1 MPDVLT
7 ASWGAVSELVPRLL
21 GAGLV
26 LFAAFLAAR
35 LLQRLGARLLRGVGF
50 DDVLERTGSAP
61 SLRRVGFARA
71 PSLLIGYVI
80 FWGILLA
87 GAAAALS
94 VLGLSSLQEN
104 IDLIVVLVGRA
115 LVAVLILAGGLAIAG
130 WLSNLAAHEAE
141 EAGLRGGDLF
151 RQGIFTAVLA
161 VAALLAAAQLG
172 IDISLLVLLAAVFLG
187 TVGLVVALSLG
198 VGLAPLSGNIAA
210 GRYVQGNDIQ
220 VGDEISVDGVTGI
233 IENLGYASVTLRS
246 EDRSLHHVPNRVL
259 LEGIVT
265 KKPKGLSTGYPRRV
279 LRHWP

>member
-1 MPDVLT
+1 MSDALN
-7 ASWGAVSELVPRLL
+7 ASWTAVSELLPKLL

-26 LFAAFLAAR
+26 LFATFLAAR

-50 DDVLERTGSAP
+50 DDVLERTGSAA
-61 SLRRVGFARA
+61 SLRRVGFAGA

-80 FWGILLA
+80 FWGVLLA

-104 IDLIVVLVGRA
+104 IDLIVVLVGKA
-115 LVAVLILAGGLAIAG
+115 LIAVLILAGGLAVAS
-130 WLSNLAAHEAE
+130 WLSNLAAREAE
-141 EAGLRGGDLF
+141 EAGLRGGYHF
-151 RQGIFTAVLA
+151 RRGIFAAVFA
-161 VAALLAAAQLG
+161 VAALLAGDQLG
-172 IDISLLVLLAAVFLG
+172 IDISLLVLLAAVLLG

-220 VGDEISVDGVTGI
+220 VGDEISVDGVAGI

-246 EDRSLHHVPNRVL
+246 EDGSLHHVPNRVL

-265 KKPKGLSTGYPRRV
+265 KRPQRD
-279 LRHWP
+279 

>member
-1 MPDVLT
+1 MLDALN
-7 ASWGAVSELVPRLL
+7 ASWTAVSEFVPRLL

-35 LLQRLGARLLRGVGF
+35 LLQRLSARLLRGIRF
-50 DDVLERTGSAP
+50 DDVLERTGSAS
-61 SLRRVGFARA
+61 SLRRVGFAGA

-80 FWGILLA
+80 FWGVLLA

-104 IDLIVVLVGRA
+104 IDLIVVLAGKA
-115 LVAVLILAGGLAIAG
+115 LVAVLILAGGLAVAG
-130 WLSNLAAHEAE
+130 WLSNLAAREAE

-151 RQGIFTAVLA
+151 RGAIFAAVLA
-161 VAALLAAAQLG
+161 VTALLAATQLG
-172 IDISLLVLLAAVFLG
+172 IDVSLLVLLATVFLG

-210 GRYVQGNDIQ
+210 GRYVQGTDIQ
-220 VGDEISVDGVTGI
+220 VGDEILVDGVTGI
-233 IENLGYASVTLRS
+233 VENLGYASVTLRS
-246 EDRSLHHVPNRVL
+246 EDGSLHHVPNRVL

-265 KKPKGLSTGYPRRV
+265 KKMPRD
-279 LRHWP
+279 

>member
-50 DDVLERTGSAP
+50 DDVLERTGSAT

-71 PSLLIGYVI
+71 PSLLVGYVM
-80 FWGILLA
+80 FWGMLLA

-115 LVAVLILAGGLAIAG
+115 LVAVLILAGGLGVAG

-141 EAGLRGGDLF
+141 EAGLRGGDFF
-151 RQGIFTAVLA
+151 RRGIFAAVLA

-198 VGLAPLSGNIAA
+198 VGLAPLSGNVAA

-246 EDRSLHHVPNRVL
+246 EDGSLLHVPNRVL

-265 KKPKGLSTGYPRRV
+265 KKPQRD
-279 LRHWP
+279 

>member
-1 MPDVLT
+1 MSDVLNV
-7 ASWGAVSELVPRLL
+7 SWTAVSELVPRLL

-35 LLQRLGARLLRGVGF
+35 LLQRLGARLLRGVGL
-50 DDVLERTGSAP
+50 DDLLERTGSAA
-61 SLRRVGFARA
+61 SLRRVGFTRA
-71 PSLLIGYVI
+71 PSALMGYVV

-104 IDLIVVLVGRA
+104 IDLVVVLAGKAV
-115 LVAVLILAGGLAIAG
+115 VAVLILAGGLAVAG
-130 WLSNLAAHEAE
+130 WLSNLAAREAE
-141 EAGLRGGDLF
+141 EAGLTGGDLF
-151 RQGIFTAVLA
+151 RRGIFAAVLA
-161 VAALLAAAQLG
+161 VTVLLAAAQLG
-172 IDISLLVLLAAVFLG
+172 IDISLLVLLTAVFLG
-187 TVGLVVALSLG
+187 TAGLVVALSLG

-210 GRYVQGNDIQ
+210 GRYVQGNGML

-246 EDRSLHHVPNRVL
+246 EDGSLHHVPNRVL

-265 KKPKGLSTGYPRRV
+265 KRGPQD
-279 LRHWP
+279 

>member
-1 MPDVLT
+1 MSDALN
-7 ASWGAVSELVPRLL
+7 ASWTAVSELVPRLL

-26 LFAAFLAAR
+26 LFAAFLVAR
-35 LLQRLGARLLRGVGF
+35 TLQRLGARVLRGVGF
-50 DDVLERTGSAP
+50 DDLLERTGSSSA
-61 SLRRVGFARA
+61 LRRVGFTGA

-80 FWGILLA
+80 FWGVLLA

-94 VLGLSSLQEN
+94 ILGLSSLQEN
-104 IDLIVVLVGRA
+104 IDLIVVLAGKA
-115 LVAVLILAGGLAIAG
+115 LVAVLILAGGLAVAS
-130 WLSNLAAHEAE
+130 WLSTLAAREAE

-151 RQGIFTAVLA
+151 RRGIFAAVFA
-161 VAALLAAAQLG
+161 VAALLAGDQLG

-220 VGDEISVDGVTGI
+220 VGDEISVDGVEGTV
-233 IENLGYASVTLRS
+233 EQLGYASVTLRS
-246 EDRSLHHVPNRVL
+246 EDGSLHHVPNRVL

-265 KKPKGLSTGYPRRV
+265 KRVPRD
-279 LRHWP
+279 

>member
-1 MPDVLT
+1 
-7 ASWGAVSELVPRLL
+7 VSELVPRLL

-115 LVAVLILAGGLAIAG
+115 LVAVLILAGGLAVAG
-130 WLSNLAAHEAE
+130 WLSNLASQEAE

-151 RQGIFTAVLA
+151 RRGIFAAVLA

-246 EDRSLHHVPNRVL
+246 EDGSLLHVPNRVL

-265 KKPKGLSTGYPRRV
+265 KKPQRD
-279 LRHWP
+279 

>member
-1 MPDVLT
+1 MTDALNT
-7 ASWGAVSELVPRLL
+7 SWSAVFELVSRLL

-26 LFAAFLAAR
+26 LLATFLVAR
-35 LLQRLGARLLRGVGF
+35 FLQRLGARLLRGVGF
-50 DDVLERTGSAP
+50 DDVLERTGSTS
-61 SLRRVGFARA
+61 SLRRVGFAGA
-71 PSLLIGYVI
+71 PSMLIGYIV

-104 IDLIVVLVGRA
+104 IDLIVVLAGKA
-115 LVAVLILAGGLAIAG
+115 LVAVLILAGGLAVAG

-151 RQGIFTAVLA
+151 RRGIFAAVLA

-172 IDISLLVLLAAVFLG
+172 IDILLLILLAAVLFG

-220 VGDEISVDGVTGI
+220 VGDEISVDGVAGI

-246 EDRSLHHVPNRVL
+246 ADGSLHHVPNRVL

-265 KKPKGLSTGYPRRV
+265 KKMPQG
-279 LRHWP
+279 

>member
-1 MPDVLT
+1 MSDALN
-7 ASWGAVSELVPRLL
+7 ASWTAVSELVPRLL

-26 LFAAFLAAR
+26 LFAAFLVAR
-35 LLQRLGARLLRGVGF
+35 TLQRLGARVLRGVGF
-50 DDVLERTGSAP
+50 DDLLERTGSSSA
-61 SLRRVGFARA
+61 LRRVGFTGA

-80 FWGILLA
+80 FWGVLLA

-104 IDLIVVLVGRA
+104 IDLIVVLAGKA
-115 LVAVLILAGGLAIAG
+115 LVAVLILAGGLAVAG
-130 WLSNLAAHEAE
+130 WLSNLAAHQAE

-151 RQGIFTAVLA
+151 RRGIFAAVFA
-161 VAALLAAAQLG
+161 VAALLAGDQLG

-187 TVGLVVALSLG
+187 TAGLVVALSLG

-220 VGDEISVDGVTGI
+220 VGDEISVDRVAGI

-246 EDRSLHHVPNRVL
+246 EDGSLHHVPNRML
-259 LEGIVT
+259 LEGIIT
-265 KKPKGLSTGYPRRV
+265 QRPQ
-279 LRHWP
+279 RH

>member
-1 MPDVLT
+1 MSDALN
-7 ASWGAVSELVPRLL
+7 ASWTAVSELVPRLL

-26 LFAAFLAAR
+26 LFATFLVAR

-50 DDVLERTGSAP
+50 DDLLERTGSSS
-61 SLRRVGFARA
+61 SLRRVGFAGA
-71 PSLLIGYVI
+71 PSMLVGYVI
-80 FWGILLA
+80 FWGVLLA

-104 IDLIVVLVGRA
+104 IDLIVVLAGKA
-115 LVAVLILAGGLAIAG
+115 LVAVLILAGGLAVAG
-130 WLSNLAAHEAE
+130 WLSNLAAREAE

-151 RQGIFTAVLA
+151 RRGIFAAVFA
-161 VAALLAAAQLG
+161 VAALLAGDQLG

-210 GRYVQGNDIQ
+210 SRYVQGNDIQ
-220 VGDEISVDGVTGI
+220 AGDEISVDGVTGV
-233 IENLGYASVTLRS
+233 IEQLGFASVTLRS
-246 EDRSLHHVPNRVL
+246 EDGSLHHVPNRVL

-265 KKPKGLSTGYPRRV
+265 KKVPRD
-279 LRHWP
+279 

>member
-1 MPDVLT
+1 MSDALNV
-7 ASWGAVSELVPRLL
+7 SWTAVSELVPRLL

-35 LLQRLGARLLRGVGF
+35 LLQRLGARLLRGVGL
-50 DDVLERTGSAP
+50 DEVLERTGSTA
-61 SLRRVGFARA
+61 SLRRVGFTRA
-71 PSLLIGYVI
+71 PSALIGYVV

-104 IDLIVVLVGRA
+104 IDLIVVLAGKA
-115 LVAVLILAGGLAIAG
+115 LVAVLILAGGLAVAG
-130 WLSNLAAHEAE
+130 WLSNLAAREAE

-151 RQGIFTAVLA
+151 RRGIFAAVLA
-161 VAALLAAAQLG
+161 VTALLAAAQLG
-172 IDISLLVLLAAVFLG
+172 IDISLLVLLTAVFLG
-187 TVGLVVALSLG
+187 TVGLVVAFSLG

-210 GRYVQGNDIQ
+210 GRYVQGNDIL

-246 EDRSLHHVPNRVL
+246 EDGSLHHVPNRVL

-265 KKPKGLSTGYPRRV
+265 KRGPQD
-279 LRHWP
+279 

>member
-1 MPDVLT
+1 MSDALN
-7 ASWGAVSELVPRLL
+7 ASWIAVSELVPRLL

-26 LFAAFLAAR
+26 LFAAFLVAR

-50 DDVLERTGSAP
+50 DDVLERTGSSS
-61 SLRRVGFARA
+61 SLRRVGVTGA

-80 FWGILLA
+80 FWGVLLA

-104 IDLIVVLVGRA
+104 IDLIVVLAGKA
-115 LVAVLILAGGLAIAG
+115 LVAVLILAGGLAVAG
-130 WLSNLAAHEAE
+130 WLSNLAAREAE
-141 EAGLRGGDLF
+141 GAGLRGGDFF
-151 RQGIFTAVLA
+151 RRGIFAAVFA
-161 VAALLAAAQLG
+161 VAALLAGDQLG

-198 VGLAPLSGNIAA
+198 VGLAPLSVNIAA

-220 VGDEISVDGVTGI
+220 VGDEISVDGVAGI

-246 EDRSLHHVPNRVL
+246 EDGSLHHVPNRVL
-259 LEGIVT
+259 LEGIIT
-265 KKPKGLSTGYPRRV
+265 KRPQGD
-279 LRHWP
+279 

>member
-1 MPDVLT
+1 MSDVLDSSWSAVFEL
-7 ASWGAVSELVPRLL
+7 ASRLL

-26 LFAAFLAAR
+26 LLATFLVAR
-35 LLQRLGARLLRGVGF
+35 FLQRLGVRLLRRVGF
-50 DDVLERTGSAP
+50 DEVLERTGSAS
-61 SLRRVGFARA
+61 SLRRVGFAGT
-71 PSLLIGYVI
+71 PSLLIGYIV

-104 IDLIVVLVGRA
+104 IDLIVVLAGKA
-115 LVAVLILAGGLAIAG
+115 LVAVLILAGGLAVAG

-141 EAGLRGGDLF
+141 EVGLRGGDLF
-151 RQGIFTAVLA
+151 RRASFAAVLA

-172 IDISLLVLLAAVFLG
+172 INIFLLVLLATVLLG

-210 GRYVQGNDIQ
+210 GRYVQGNDIR
-220 VGDEISVDGVTGI
+220 VGDEISVDGVAGI
-233 IENLGYASVTLRS
+233 IESLGYASVTLRS
-246 EDRSLHHVPNRVL
+246 EDGSLQHVPNRVL

-265 KKPKGLSTGYPRRV
+265 KRV
-279 LRHWP
+279 RQD

>member
-1 MPDVLT
+1 MSDALN
-7 ASWGAVSELVPRLL
+7 ASWTAVSELVSRLL

-26 LFAAFLAAR
+26 LFVTLLAAR
-35 LLQRLGARLLRGVGF
+35 FLQRLGVRLLRGVGF
-50 DDVLERTGSAP
+50 DDVLERTGSVS
-61 SLRRVGFARA
+61 SLRRVGFTGA
-71 PSLLIGYVI
+71 PSLLIGYVV

-94 VLGLSSLQEN
+94 VLGLTSLQEN
-104 IDLIVVLVGRA
+104 IDLIVVLACRA
-115 LVAVLILAGGLAIAG
+115 LVAVLILAGGLAVAG
-130 WLSNLAAHEAE
+130 WLSNLAAREAE

-151 RQGIFTAVLA
+151 RRGIFAAVLA

-233 IENLGYASVTLRS
+233 IENLGYASLTLRS
-246 EDRSLHHVPNRVL
+246 EEGSLHHVPNRVL

-265 KKPKGLSTGYPRRV
+265 KRMPRD
-279 LRHWP
+279 